1 MSTDFPVWRSLLYVP
16 THLEKFVS
24 KAHTRGADA
33 IILDLEDAV
42 PPDQKESARSVVQ
55 DAARQVGQAG
65 ADVLVRINQP
75 LSIAVRDVE
84 AAVSP
89 AVRALS
95 LPKVESASQVQLLDE
110 LVTAVEIERGMNSGH
125 TLFLVLIESAEGL
138 SAMAEIGGASPR
150 VVAMT
155 IGGEDLSAD
164 IGMESGED
172 TLFLPKQM
180 MIQACARARIMPI
193 GVIGAIASLEDG
205 DAYLEM
211 ARRSRRFGYVGSSC
225 VHPKQVPIL
234 NQAFTP
240 DDDEIAHATRVVE
253 SAAEAE
259 KAGRG
264 AIVLD
269 GKMIDA
275 PVVARAKRTLARK
288 AAIDARAAKQFG

>member
-1 MSTDFPVWRSLLYVP
+1 VNSEVPVWRSLLYVP
-16 THLEKFVS
+16 THMEKFVS

-42 PPDQKESARSVVQ
+42 PLDQKELARSVVQ
-55 DAARQVGQAG
+55 DAAVQVSQSG
-65 ADVLVRINQP
+65 ADVVVRINRP
-75 LSIAVRDVE
+75 LSLAVRDVE

-89 AVRALS
+89 SVKALS
-95 LPKVESASQVQLLDE
+95 LPKVESAGQIQLLDE
-110 LVTAVEIERGMNSGH
+110 LVSEVEIQRGMPVGQ
-125 TLFLVLIESAEGL
+125 TLFLVLIESAQGL
-138 SAMAEIGGASPR
+138 SLMAEIAAASSR
-150 VVAMT
+150 VAAMT

-180 MIQACARARIMPI
+180 MIQACARADIMPI
-193 GVIGAIASLEDG
+193 GVIGAIAGLDDG

-211 ARRSRRFGYVGSSC
+211 AKRSRRFGYVGSSC
-225 VHPKQVPIL
+225 VHPKQVPVL

-240 DDDEIAHATRVVE
+240 DDDEFDYATRVVE
-253 SAAEAE
+253 KAAEAE
-259 KAGRG
+259 KAGKG

-275 PVVARAKRTLARK
+275 PVVTRARNTLARK
-288 AAIDARAAKQFG
+288 AAIEARVARQD

>member
-1 MSTDFPVWRSLLYVP
+1 MSSELPVWRSLLYVP
-16 THLEKFVS
+16 THQERFVS

-42 PPDQKESARSVVQ
+42 PPEQKDHARSLVQ
-55 DAARQVGQAG
+55 DAASQVGQAG
-65 ADVLVRINQP
+65 ADVVVRINQP
-75 LSIAVRDVE
+75 LSLAVRDVE
-84 AAVSP
+84 AAVCP
-89 AVRALS
+89 AVHALS
-95 LPKVESASQVQLLDE
+95 LPKVESAAQVRMLDE
-110 LVTAVEIERGMNSGH
+110 LVSEAETKAGMTSGH

-138 SAMAEIGGASPR
+138 SAMAEIGTASSR

-164 IGMESGED
+164 MGMESGED

-193 GVIGAIASLEDG
+193 GVIGAIASLDDG

-225 VHPKQVPIL
+225 VHPRQVPIL

-240 DDDEIAHATRVVE
+240 SEDEIAHATRVVE

-259 KAGRG
+259 KAGKG

-275 PVVARAKRTLARK
+275 PVVARAERTLARK
-288 AAIDARAAKQFG
+288 AAIEARAAQQSS